1 MKATHLYHV
10 YSELVQLNR
19 AHLLILPPYHSS
31 PPRPVELK
39 TFHQKAHVVDVAR
52 VEYLSEE
59 WTSYLIVS

>member
-10 YSELVQLNR
+10 YSESVQLNR
-19 AHLLILPPYHSS
+19 AHLLILPQ
-31 PPRPVELK
+31 PVELK